1 MRRHPRRDRFDV
13 AIVDSPDPD
22 HRPWRGGW
30 AASRDVV
37 AAKNIEHQGRRVGVL
52 PAVASLLAFALA
64 SQAPSVR
71 AAGAVCDRFVRA
83 PTIDTARCLREFE
96 VKAGADAVERLHAT
110 IDARIKAG
118 DFERARDAL
127 TCARALAARG
137 DWRNRYETVRRD
149 GVLAYRRERVPEA
162 LDAFECALGIAERNG
177 FRPGI
182 AKQTKNI
189 GAGLMR
195 LGDFRGAQT
204 ALERSLAI
212 LRADRSPDIG
222 STLNNLGDL
231 YREQGDHKTALRYY
245 EEAIEN
251 YRRVG
256 DEIEVAH
263 TTETLSVMA
272 LDRGDT
278 AAAVALLTRAM
289 REFRHEGQR
298 PYRLRAYAGLAR
310 AASIDGDRDAA
321 RRWSAEGL
329 AFAAEHGL
337 AVPSALQLEAA
348 RIERADGRAPIAI
361 ARLSAALDALPD
373 TDPHRIALLEE
384 RALALADVGAHAE
397 AIAALRAAKD
407 AERRDAQARFDRQI
421 AWQRSRLEAA
431 ERERKIATLEYES
444 RQRRLWTGVI
454 ALIALALALAVGLYA
469 SRRNQ
474 RAREAAAA
482 RQARY
487 EEALQRYRSEAEAL
501 RVDRRLL
508 RALLA
513 TRDDAVCL
521 LDAEGQVLAANGGA
535 CALLGAD
542 EAALIGV
549 AFAER
554 MTPGC
559 RERWSQAMDSTEE
572 GRPET
577 LRIEIES
584 GLALDAR
591 IAQWEQDAGVLI
603 LALREA
609 NSVSSEVVAS
619 SLVDV
624 DEQRA
629 VPSRIDD
636 ASVDERHEDVV
647 DSGENGDADDD
658 SRQDSHQDSD
668 SDPNADAHRRYR
680 RNLVELMLSVIE
692 HWERG
697 TGTNRIELAERSR
710 IWRIGI
716 DDGRLRARTMERYLT
731 LAKLPDNPRWRDV
744 LRTAYYVLEHCP
756 IDPAPRED
764 LQRRIYEVQAYA
776 RRDALG

>member
-1 MRRHPRRDRFDV
+1 M
-13 AIVDSPDPD
+13 AAVD
-22 HRPWRGGW
+22 W

-37 AAKNIEHQGRRVGVL
+37 AAKNIENPQKRIGIL
-52 PAVASLLAFALA
+52 PAVASVLAFALA
-64 SQAPSVR
+64 SQAPGVR
-71 AAGAVCDRFVRA
+71 AADAVCDRFERA

-96 VKAGADAVERLHAT
+96 VKAGGNAVERLHAVV
-110 IDARIKAG
+110 DARIKAG
-118 DFERARDAL
+118 DFERASDAL

-137 DWRNRYETVRRD
+137 DWRDRYETVRRD

-162 LDAFECALGIAERNG
+162 LEAFECALGIAERNG

-212 LRADRSPDIG
+212 LRADRSPEIG

-251 YRRVG
+251 YRRAG

-278 AAAVALLTRAM
+278 AEAVALLTRAM

-310 AASIDGDRDAA
+310 AAMIDGDLDAA

-337 AVPSALQLEAA
+337 AVPSTLQLEAA
-348 RIERADGRAPIAI
+348 RIERADDRAPAAI
-361 ARLSAALDALPD
+361 ARLSAALDELPD
-373 TDPHRIALLEE
+373 TDPHRIALLEQ
-384 RALALADVGAHAE
+384 RALALADVGANAE

-431 ERERKIATLEYES
+431 ERERKIATLEHES

-454 ALIALALALAVGLYA
+454 ALIALALALGVGLYA

-513 TRDDAVCL
+513 TRGDAVCL

-554 MTPGC
+554 MTPDC
-559 RERWSQAMDSTEE
+559 RERWSQAMDNTEE
-572 GRPET
+572 GRPEA

-584 GLALDAR
+584 GVALDAR

-609 NSVSSEVVAS
+609 SSVSSEVASS
-619 SLVDV
+619 SLVDA
-624 DEQRA
+624 E
-629 VPSRIDD
+629 
-636 ASVDERHEDVV
+636 ERRDNVI
-647 DSGENGDADDD
+647 DSGVSGDADDD
-658 SRQDSHQDSD
+658 SERDFD

-680 RNLVELMLSVIE
+680 RNLVELMLCVIE

-716 DDGRLRARTMERYLT
+716 DDGRLRARTMERYLA

>member
-1 MRRHPRRDRFDV
+1 M
-13 AIVDSPDPD
+13 
-22 HRPWRGGW
+22 
-30 AASRDVV
+30 
-37 AAKNIEHQGRRVGVL
+37 
-52 PAVASLLAFALA
+52 
-64 SQAPSVR
+64 QA
-71 AAGAVCDRFVRA
+71 G
-83 PTIDTARCLREFE
+83 T
-96 VKAGADAVERLHAT
+96 DAVERLHTT

-118 DFERARDAL
+118 DFERAGDAL
-127 TCARALAARG
+127 TCARALASRG
-137 DWRNRYETVRRD
+137 DWRDRYETVRRD

-162 LDAFECALGIAERNG
+162 LEAFECALGIAERNG

-212 LRADRSPDIG
+212 LRADRSPEIG

-231 YREQGDHKTALRYY
+231 YREQGDHTTALRYY
-245 EEAIEN
+245 EEAIES

-256 DEIEVAH
+256 NAIEVAH

-278 AAAVALLTRAM
+278 RTAVALLMRAM
-289 REFRHEGQR
+289 GEFRHEGQR

-310 AASIDGDRDAA
+310 AALIDDDLDAA
-321 RRWSAEGL
+321 RRWSTEGL
-329 AFAAEHGL
+329 AFADEHGL

-348 RIERADGRAPIAI
+348 RIERFDGRAPAAI
-361 ARLSAALDALPD
+361 VRLSAALNDLPD

-384 RALALADVGAHAE
+384 RALALADVGAHTE
-397 AIAALRAAKD
+397 AIAALSAAKD

-421 AWQRSRLEAA
+421 AWQRSRWEAA
-431 ERERKIATLEYES
+431 ERERRIATLEYES

-454 ALIALALALAVGLYA
+454 ALIALALALGVGLYA

-501 RVDRRLL
+501 RIDRRLL

-513 TRDDAVCL
+513 TRGDAVCL
-521 LDAEGQVLAANGGA
+521 LDADGQVLAANGGA

-554 MTPGC
+554 MTPVC
-559 RERWSQAMDSTEE
+559 RERWSQTMDNTEE
-572 GRPET
+572 GRPEA
-577 LRIEIES
+577 LRIETGS
-584 GLALDAR
+584 GVALDAR

-609 NSVSSEVVAS
+609 SSASSDAMLSPLADADEQRSVSSRIDLDDAVVGERREDLLDSGVSGDAG
-619 SLVDV
+619 
-624 DEQRA
+624 
-629 VPSRIDD
+629 DD
-636 ASVDERHEDVV
+636 ASR
-647 DSGENGDADDD
+647 DSE
-658 SRQDSHQDSD
+658 SD
-668 SDPNADAHRRYR
+668 SSADAHRRYR
-680 RNLVELMLSVIE
+680 RNLVELMLSAIE

-731 LAKLPDNPRWRDV
+731 LSKLPDNPRWRDV
-744 LRTAYYVLEHCP
+744 LRTVYFVLEHCP
-756 IDPAPRED
+756 IDPVPRED

-776 RRDALG
+776 RRDALV

>member
-1 MRRHPRRDRFDV
+1 M
-13 AIVDSPDPD
+13 AAVD
-22 HRPWRGGW
+22 WV
-30 AASRDVV
+30 ASRDVV
-37 AAKNIEHQGRRVGVL
+37 AAKNIENPQKRIGIL
-52 PAVASLLAFALA
+52 PAVASVLAFALA
-64 SQAPSVR
+64 SQAPGVR
-71 AAGAVCDRFVRA
+71 AAGAACDRFERA
-83 PTIDTARCLREFE
+83 PTIDTARCLREFK
-96 VKAGADAVERLHAT
+96 VKAGAAAVERLHAT

-118 DFERARDAL
+118 GFERADEAL

-137 DWRNRYETVRRD
+137 DWRDRYETVRRD

-162 LDAFECALGIAERNG
+162 LEAFECALGIAERNG

-212 LRADRSPDIG
+212 LRADRSPEIG

-245 EEAIEN
+245 DEAIES

-278 AAAVALLTRAM
+278 AAAVALLARAM

-310 AASIDGDRDAA
+310 AAMIDGDLDAA

-361 ARLSAALDALPD
+361 ARLSAALDALPE

-454 ALIALALALAVGLYA
+454 ALIALALALGVGLYA

-513 TRDDAVCL
+513 TRGDAVCL

-559 RERWSQAMDSTEE
+559 RERWSQAMDHTEE
-572 GRPET
+572 GRPEA

-584 GLALDAR
+584 GVALDAR

-609 NSVSSEVVAS
+609 SSVSSEVVPS
-619 SLVDV
+619 SL
-624 DEQRA
+624 A
-629 VPSRIDD
+629 D
-636 ASVDERHEDVV
+636 ADERREDTI
-647 DSGENGDADDD
+647 DSGVSGDADDD
-658 SRQDSHQDSD
+658 SDRDSD

-680 RNLVELMLSVIE
+680 RNLVELMLCVIE